1 MTRPKK
7 EEMYRNHRITVR
19 FTETEFSIIKTAA
32 KQANMSLASYV
43 RTQVLKGKVQTK
55 IEIVAD
61 VPEIKKLLAEFGK
74 IGSNLN
80 QIAKYFNQ
88 GGILSQEMRGEIN
101 KRLRDLYEM
110 KYKVME
116 MAGDFHGKHIASKNA
131 DYGEAERYLIFQHDE
146 YTQKPILDENGHML
160 IREEYYLDGINCDP
174 FTFAAECQETNAYFH
189 KNQSYN
195 EIKSHHYIISFDPKD
210 RDEHGLTGELAQQL
224 GVEYAKENFP
234 GHQALVCTHT
244 DGHNGSGNIH
254 VHIVINS
261 IRKYDT
267 EPQPYMEFDRDSKAG
282 YKHHLS
288 DRYRIYLKQKVMDM
302 CTANGLNQVDLLTPA
317 ERKISEKEYWAKRR
331 GQKKLD
337 KHNAQ
342 LEKKGLTPRQT
353 TFQTEKQYLR
363 DAIDTVTSQAISQE
377 DFSRLLSEKYNIT
390 FKVSRGR
397 YSYLHPNRSKYITGR
412 SLGTL
417 YEEKHLLQI
426 FQENSTSQI
435 TENPVPD
442 ISQVVN
448 SSTPTVSAYTA
459 TTTEAPHTFLFI
471 KSDLRLVTDLQH
483 CIKAQQSQAYAQKVK
498 LSNLKMMAQTV
509 AYVQEHGFQ
518 SKADLD
524 TALSDASAQ
533 STDARNTLKSTENTL
548 KNVNEQIHYTG
559 QYLANKSIYSDYRK
573 SRNKEKF
580 YDDHRAELT
589 LYESALRILK
599 EKSQGN
605 KLPTLKMLREEKNRL
620 TELQTMQREDFN
632 ARREHE
638 RELRTVCSNVDI
650 ILGTS
655 QAQNRQREHTQEKS

>member
-1 MTRPKK
+1 M
-7 EEMYRNHRITVR
+7 
-19 FTETEFSIIKTAA
+19 A
-32 KQANMSLASYV
+32 
-43 RTQVLKGKVQTK
+43 
-55 IEIVAD
+55 
-61 VPEIKKLLAEFGK
+61 
-74 IGSNLN
+74 
-80 QIAKYFNQ
+80 
-88 GGILSQEMRGEIN
+88 IL
-101 KRLRDLYEM
+101 
-110 KYKVME
+110 
-116 MAGDFHGKHIASKNA
+116 KHIASKNA
-131 DYGEAERYLIFQHDE
+131 DYGESERYLIFQHDE

-331 GQKKLD
+331 GQKNLD
-337 KHNAQ
+337 KHNVE

-363 DAIDTVTSQAISQE
+363 DAIDTVASQATSQE
-377 DFSRLLSEKYNIT
+377 EFSRLLSEKYNIT

-417 YEEKHLLQI
+417 YEEKHLLQM
-426 FQENSTSQI
+426 FQENSTAQI

-448 SSTPTVSAYTA
+448 SSIPPVSTHTA
-459 TTTEAPHTFLFI
+459 TTAEAPHTFLFI

-524 TALSDASAQ
+524 AALSAASAQ
-533 STDARNTLKSTENTL
+533 STDARNTLKSTEDTL
-548 KNVNEQIHYTG
+548 KSINEQIHYTG
-559 QYLANKSIYSDYRK
+559 QYLANKSLYSDYRK

-589 LYESALRILK
+589 LYESALRMLK

-620 TELQTMQREDFN
+620 TELQTVQREDFN

-655 QAQNRQREHTQEKS
+655 RVQNRQREHTQEKS

>member
-1 MTRPKK
+1 M
-7 EEMYRNHRITVR
+7 
-19 FTETEFSIIKTAA
+19 A
-32 KQANMSLASYV
+32 
-43 RTQVLKGKVQTK
+43 
-55 IEIVAD
+55 
-61 VPEIKKLLAEFGK
+61 
-74 IGSNLN
+74 
-80 QIAKYFNQ
+80 
-88 GGILSQEMRGEIN
+88 IL
-101 KRLRDLYEM
+101 
-110 KYKVME
+110 
-116 MAGDFHGKHIASKNA
+116 KHIASKNA
-131 DYGEAERYLIFQHDE
+131 DYGEAERYLIFQHDD

-195 EIKSHHYIISFDPKD
+195 DIKSHHYIISFDPKD

-267 EPQPYMEFDRDSKAG
+267 KPQPYMEFDRDSKAG

-363 DAIDTVTSQAISQE
+363 DAIDTVASQAISQE

-390 FKVSRGR
+390 FKVRRGR

-412 SLGTL
+412 NLGTL

-524 TALSDASAQ
+524 AALSDASAQ

-573 SRNKEKF
+573 SRHKEKF

-655 QAQNRQREHTQEKS
+655 QVQNRQHEHTQEKS

>member
-1 MTRPKK
+1 M
-7 EEMYRNHRITVR
+7 
-19 FTETEFSIIKTAA
+19 A
-32 KQANMSLASYV
+32 
-43 RTQVLKGKVQTK
+43 
-55 IEIVAD
+55 
-61 VPEIKKLLAEFGK
+61 
-74 IGSNLN
+74 
-80 QIAKYFNQ
+80 
-88 GGILSQEMRGEIN
+88 IL
-101 KRLRDLYEM
+101 
-110 KYKVME
+110 
-116 MAGDFHGKHIASKNA
+116 KHIASKNA

-195 EIKSHHYIISFDPKD
+195 DIKSHHYIISFDPKD

-337 KHNAQ
+337 KHNAE

-363 DAIDTVTSQAISQE
+363 DAIDTVASQAISQE

-412 SLGTL
+412 NLGTL

-426 FQENSTSQI
+426 FQENSTAQI
-435 TENPVPD
+435 TENPVSD

-448 SSTPTVSAYTA
+448 SSAPLVSAHTA
-459 TTTEAPHTFLFI
+459 TTAETPHTFLFI

-509 AYVQEHGFQ
+509 VYVQEHGFQ

-524 TALSDASAQ
+524 AALFDASAQ
-533 STDARNTLKSTENTL
+533 STDAKNSLKSTEDTL
-548 KNVNEQIHYTG
+548 KNINEQIHYTG
-559 QYLANKSIYSDYRK
+559 QYLANKSIYADYRK

-599 EKSQGN
+599 EKSQGK
-605 KLPTLKMLREEKNRL
+605 KLPTLKMLHEEKNRL
-620 TELQTMQREDFN
+620 TELQTAQREDFN

-655 QAQNRQREHTQEKS
+655 QVQNRQREHTQEKS

>member
-1 MTRPKK
+1 M
-7 EEMYRNHRITVR
+7 
-19 FTETEFSIIKTAA
+19 A
-32 KQANMSLASYV
+32 
-43 RTQVLKGKVQTK
+43 
-55 IEIVAD
+55 
-61 VPEIKKLLAEFGK
+61 
-74 IGSNLN
+74 
-80 QIAKYFNQ
+80 
-88 GGILSQEMRGEIN
+88 IL
-101 KRLRDLYEM
+101 
-110 KYKVME
+110 
-116 MAGDFHGKHIASKNA
+116 KHIASKNA

-195 EIKSHHYIISFDPKD
+195 DIKSHHYIISFDPKD

-337 KHNAQ
+337 KHNAE

-363 DAIDTVTSQAISQE
+363 DAIDTVASQAISQE

-417 YEEKHLLQI
+417 YEEKYLLQI
-426 FQENSTSQI
+426 FQENSTAQI
-435 TENPVPD
+435 TENPVSD

-448 SSTPTVSAYTA
+448 SSAPPVSAHTA
-459 TTTEAPHTFLFI
+459 TTAETPHTFLFV

-483 CIKAQQSQAYAQKVK
+483 CIRAQQRQAYAQKVK

-524 TALSDASAQ
+524 AALSDASAQ

-655 QAQNRQREHTQEKS
+655 QVQNRQREHTQEKS

>member
-1 MTRPKK
+1 M
-7 EEMYRNHRITVR
+7 
-19 FTETEFSIIKTAA
+19 A
-32 KQANMSLASYV
+32 
-43 RTQVLKGKVQTK
+43 
-55 IEIVAD
+55 
-61 VPEIKKLLAEFGK
+61 
-74 IGSNLN
+74 
-80 QIAKYFNQ
+80 
-88 GGILSQEMRGEIN
+88 IL
-101 KRLRDLYEM
+101 
-110 KYKVME
+110 
-116 MAGDFHGKHIASKNA
+116 KHIASKNA

-302 CTANGLNQVDLLTPA
+302 CTAYGLNQVDLLTPA
-317 ERKISEKEYWAKRR
+317 ERKLSEKEYWAKRR

-337 KHNAQ
+337 KHNAE

-363 DAIDTVTSQAISQE
+363 DAIDTVASQAISQE

-524 TALSDASAQ
+524 AALSDASAQ

-655 QAQNRQREHTQEKS
+655 QVQNRQREHTQEKS

>member
-1 MTRPKK
+1 MTF
-7 EEMYRNHRITVR
+7 M
-19 FTETEFSIIKTAA
+19 A
-32 KQANMSLASYV
+32 
-43 RTQVLKGKVQTK
+43 
-55 IEIVAD
+55 
-61 VPEIKKLLAEFGK
+61 
-74 IGSNLN
+74 
-80 QIAKYFNQ
+80 
-88 GGILSQEMRGEIN
+88 IL
-101 KRLRDLYEM
+101 
-110 KYKVME
+110 
-116 MAGDFHGKHIASKNA
+116 KHISSKNA

-195 EIKSHHYIISFDPKD
+195 DIKSHHYIISFDPKD

-244 DGHNGSGNIH
+244 DGQNGSGNIH

-267 EPQPYMEFDRDSKAG
+267 KPQPYMEFDRDSKAG

-524 TALSDASAQ
+524 AALSDASAQ

-655 QAQNRQREHTQEKS
+655 QVQNRQREHTQEKS

>member
-1 MTRPKK
+1 MTF
-7 EEMYRNHRITVR
+7 M
-19 FTETEFSIIKTAA
+19 A
-32 KQANMSLASYV
+32 
-43 RTQVLKGKVQTK
+43 
-55 IEIVAD
+55 
-61 VPEIKKLLAEFGK
+61 
-74 IGSNLN
+74 
-80 QIAKYFNQ
+80 
-88 GGILSQEMRGEIN
+88 IL
-101 KRLRDLYEM
+101 
-110 KYKVME
+110 
-116 MAGDFHGKHIASKNA
+116 KHIASKNA

-331 GQKKLD
+331 GQKNLD
-337 KHNAQ
+337 KHNVE

-363 DAIDTVTSQAISQE
+363 DAIDTVASQATSQE
-377 DFSRLLSEKYNIT
+377 EFSRLLSEKYNIT

-417 YEEKHLLQI
+417 YEEKHLLQM
-426 FQENSTSQI
+426 FQESSTAQI
-435 TENPVPD
+435 TENPIPD

-448 SSTPTVSAYTA
+448 SSIPPVSTHTA
-459 TTTEAPHTFLFI
+459 TTAEAPHTFLFI

-524 TALSDASAQ
+524 AALSAASAQ
-533 STDARNTLKSTENTL
+533 STDARNTLKSTEDTL
-548 KNVNEQIHYTG
+548 KSINEQIHYTG
-559 QYLANKSIYSDYRK
+559 QYLANKSLYSDYRK

-589 LYESALRILK
+589 LYESALRMLK

-620 TELQTMQREDFN
+620 TELQTVQREDFN

-655 QAQNRQREHTQEKS
+655 RVQNRQREHTQEKS

>member
-1 MTRPKK
+1 M
-7 EEMYRNHRITVR
+7 
-19 FTETEFSIIKTAA
+19 A
-32 KQANMSLASYV
+32 
-43 RTQVLKGKVQTK
+43 
-55 IEIVAD
+55 
-61 VPEIKKLLAEFGK
+61 
-74 IGSNLN
+74 
-80 QIAKYFNQ
+80 
-88 GGILSQEMRGEIN
+88 IL
-101 KRLRDLYEM
+101 
-110 KYKVME
+110 
-116 MAGDFHGKHIASKNA
+116 KHISSKNA

-160 IREEYYLDGINCDP
+160 IREEYYLDGINCNP

-195 EIKSHHYIISFDPKD
+195 DIKSHHYIISFDPKD

-267 EPQPYMEFDRDSKAG
+267 KPQPYMEFDRDSKAG

-655 QAQNRQREHTQEKS
+655 QVQNRQREHTQEKS

>member
-1 MTRPKK
+1 MTF
-7 EEMYRNHRITVR
+7 M
-19 FTETEFSIIKTAA
+19 A
-32 KQANMSLASYV
+32 
-43 RTQVLKGKVQTK
+43 
-55 IEIVAD
+55 
-61 VPEIKKLLAEFGK
+61 
-74 IGSNLN
+74 
-80 QIAKYFNQ
+80 
-88 GGILSQEMRGEIN
+88 IL
-101 KRLRDLYEM
+101 
-110 KYKVME
+110 
-116 MAGDFHGKHIASKNA
+116 KHIASKNA

-234 GHQALVCTHT
+234 GHQALVCTHP

-302 CTANGLNQVDLLTPA
+302 CTAYGLNQVDLLTPA

-337 KHNAQ
+337 KHNAE

-363 DAIDTVTSQAISQE
+363 DAIDTVASQAISQE

-417 YEEKHLLQI
+417 YEEKHLMQI

-518 SKADLD
+518 SKADLEA
-524 TALSDASAQ
+524 ALSDASAQ
-533 STDARNTLKSTENTL
+533 STNARNTLKSTENTL

-573 SRNKEKF
+573 SRNKNKF

-655 QAQNRQREHTQEKS
+655 QVQNRQREHTQEKS

>member
-1 MTRPKK
+1 M
-7 EEMYRNHRITVR
+7 
-19 FTETEFSIIKTAA
+19 A
-32 KQANMSLASYV
+32 
-43 RTQVLKGKVQTK
+43 
-55 IEIVAD
+55 
-61 VPEIKKLLAEFGK
+61 
-74 IGSNLN
+74 
-80 QIAKYFNQ
+80 
-88 GGILSQEMRGEIN
+88 IL
-101 KRLRDLYEM
+101 
-110 KYKVME
+110 
-116 MAGDFHGKHIASKNA
+116 KHISSKNA

-195 EIKSHHYIISFDPKD
+195 DIKSHHYIISFDPKD

-267 EPQPYMEFDRDSKAG
+267 KPQPYMEFDRDSKAG

-288 DRYRIYLKQKVMDM
+288 DRYRIYLKQKVMDI
-302 CTANGLNQVDLLTPA
+302 CHSNGLNQVDLLTPA

-363 DAIDTVTSQAISQE
+363 DAIDTVASQATSQE
-377 DFSRLLSEKYNIT
+377 EFSRLLSEKYNIT

-448 SSTPTVSAYTA
+448 SSAPTVSAYTA

-524 TALSDASAQ
+524 AALSDASAQ

-655 QAQNRQREHTQEKS
+655 QVQNRQREHTQEKS

>member
-1 MTRPKK
+1 MTF
-7 EEMYRNHRITVR
+7 M
-19 FTETEFSIIKTAA
+19 A
-32 KQANMSLASYV
+32 
-43 RTQVLKGKVQTK
+43 
-55 IEIVAD
+55 
-61 VPEIKKLLAEFGK
+61 
-74 IGSNLN
+74 
-80 QIAKYFNQ
+80 
-88 GGILSQEMRGEIN
+88 IL
-101 KRLRDLYEM
+101 
-110 KYKVME
+110 
-116 MAGDFHGKHIASKNA
+116 KHIASKNA

-337 KHNAQ
+337 KHNAE

-363 DAIDTVTSQAISQE
+363 DAIDTVASQATSQE
-377 DFSRLLSEKYNIT
+377 EFSRLLSEKYNIT

-426 FQENSTSQI
+426 FQENTTSQI
-435 TENPVPD
+435 TENPIPD

-448 SSTPTVSAYTA
+448 SSTPPVSAHAA
-459 TTTEAPHTFLFI
+459 TTAEAPHTFLFI

-483 CIKAQQSQAYAQKVK
+483 CIKAQQSQSYAQKVK

-524 TALSDASAQ
+524 AALSAASAQ
-533 STDARNTLKSTENTL
+533 STDARNTLKPTEDTL
-548 KNVNEQIHYTG
+548 KNINEQIHYTG

-599 EKSQGN
+599 EKSQGS

-655 QAQNRQREHTQEKS
+655 QVQNRQREHTQEKS

>member
-1 MTRPKK
+1 MQ
-7 EEMYRNHRITVR
+7 I
-19 FTETEFSIIKTAA
+19 
-32 KQANMSLASYV
+32 
-43 RTQVLKGKVQTK
+43 
-55 IEIVAD
+55 IEITQEKTNMA
-61 VPEIKKLLAEFGK
+61 
-74 IGSNLN
+74 
-80 QIAKYFNQ
+80 
-88 GGILSQEMRGEIN
+88 IL
-101 KRLRDLYEM
+101 
-110 KYKVME
+110 
-116 MAGDFHGKHIASKNA
+116 KHIASKNT

-146 YTQKPILDENGHML
+146 YTQKPILDDNGNML
-160 IREEYYLDGINCDP
+160 LREEYYLDGINCDP
-174 FTFAAECQETNAYFH
+174 FTFDVECRETNAFFH
-189 KNQSYN
+189 KNQSFN
-195 EIKSHHYIISFDPKD
+195 DIKSHHYIISFDPKD
-210 RDEHGLTGELAQQL
+210 QEEHGLTGEQAQKV
-224 GVEYAKENFP
+224 GVEYARESFP

-261 IRKYDT
+261 VRKYNT

-337 KHNAQ
+337 KHNAE

-363 DAIDTVTSQAISQE
+363 DAIDTVASQAISQE

-397 YSYLHPNRSKYITGR
+397 YSYLHPDRQKYITGR
-412 SLGTL
+412 NLGTL
-417 YEEKHLLQI
+417 YEENYLLLV
-426 FQENSTSQI
+426 FQENSNRQHAEKSHSTDRPR
-435 TENPVPD
+435 PVTD
-442 ISQVVN
+442 FSEQSK
-448 SSTPTVSAYTA
+448 SSASVQTDE
-459 TTTEAPHTFLFI
+459 TTHSFLFI

-509 AYVQEHGFQ
+509 AYIQEHGFQ
-518 SKADLD
+518 SKEDLD
-524 TALSDASAQ
+524 TALSNASAQ
-533 STDARNTLKSTENTL
+533 STDARNTLKSTDDSL
-548 KNVNEQIHYTG
+548 KSINEQIHYTG
-559 QYLANKSIYSDYRK
+559 QYLANKSIYFDYRK

-580 YDDHRAELT
+580 YEDHRAELT

-599 EKSQGN
+599 EKAQGK

-620 TELQTMQREDFN
+620 TELQTVQRDKFN
-632 ARREHE
+632 TRREYE
-638 RELRTVCSNVDI
+638 RELRTVCSNVNI
-650 ILGTS
+650 ILRHPHIQETLHETS
-655 QAQNRQREHTQEKS
+655 QEHSYFR

>member
-1 MTRPKK
+1 MTF
-7 EEMYRNHRITVR
+7 M
-19 FTETEFSIIKTAA
+19 A
-32 KQANMSLASYV
+32 
-43 RTQVLKGKVQTK
+43 
-55 IEIVAD
+55 
-61 VPEIKKLLAEFGK
+61 
-74 IGSNLN
+74 
-80 QIAKYFNQ
+80 
-88 GGILSQEMRGEIN
+88 IL
-101 KRLRDLYEM
+101 
-110 KYKVME
+110 
-116 MAGDFHGKHIASKNA
+116 KHIASKNA

-331 GQKKLD
+331 GQKNLD
-337 KHNAQ
+337 KHNVE

-363 DAIDTVTSQAISQE
+363 DAIDTVASQATSQE
-377 DFSRLLSEKYNIT
+377 EFSRLLSEKYNIT

-412 SLGTL
+412 SLGTI
-417 YEEKHLLQI
+417 YEEKHLLQM
-426 FQENSTSQI
+426 FQENSTAQI
-435 TENPVPD
+435 TENPVSD

-448 SSTPTVSAYTA
+448 SSIPPVSTHTA
-459 TTTEAPHTFLFI
+459 TTAEAPHTFLFI

-524 TALSDASAQ
+524 AALSAASAQ
-533 STDARNTLKSTENTL
+533 STDARNTLKSTEDTL
-548 KNVNEQIHYTG
+548 KSINEQIHYTG
-559 QYLANKSIYSDYRK
+559 QYLANKSLYSDYRK

-620 TELQTMQREDFN
+620 TELQTVQREDFN

-655 QAQNRQREHTQEKS
+655 RVQNRQREHTQEKS

>member
-1 MTRPKK
+1 M
-7 EEMYRNHRITVR
+7 
-19 FTETEFSIIKTAA
+19 A
-32 KQANMSLASYV
+32 
-43 RTQVLKGKVQTK
+43 
-55 IEIVAD
+55 
-61 VPEIKKLLAEFGK
+61 
-74 IGSNLN
+74 
-80 QIAKYFNQ
+80 
-88 GGILSQEMRGEIN
+88 IL
-101 KRLRDLYEM
+101 
-110 KYKVME
+110 
-116 MAGDFHGKHIASKNA
+116 KHIASKNA

-337 KHNAQ
+337 KHNAE

-363 DAIDTVTSQAISQE
+363 DAIDTVASQAISQE

-426 FQENSTSQI
+426 FQENSTAQI
-435 TENPVPD
+435 TENPVSD

-448 SSTPTVSAYTA
+448 SSAPPVSAHTA
-459 TTTEAPHTFLFI
+459 TTAETPHTFLFI

-524 TALSDASAQ
+524 AALFDASAQ
-533 STDARNTLKSTENTL
+533 STDAKNSLKSTEDTL
-548 KNVNEQIHYTG
+548 KNINEQIHYTG
-559 QYLANKSIYSDYRK
+559 QYLANKSIYADYRK

-599 EKSQGN
+599 EKSQGK
-605 KLPTLKMLREEKNRL
+605 KLPTLKMLHEEKNRL
-620 TELQTMQREDFN
+620 TELQTAQREDFN

-655 QAQNRQREHTQEKS
+655 QVQNRQREHTQEKS

>member
-1 MTRPKK
+1 M
-7 EEMYRNHRITVR
+7 
-19 FTETEFSIIKTAA
+19 A
-32 KQANMSLASYV
+32 
-43 RTQVLKGKVQTK
+43 
-55 IEIVAD
+55 
-61 VPEIKKLLAEFGK
+61 
-74 IGSNLN
+74 
-80 QIAKYFNQ
+80 
-88 GGILSQEMRGEIN
+88 IL
-101 KRLRDLYEM
+101 
-110 KYKVME
+110 
-116 MAGDFHGKHIASKNA
+116 KHIASKNA

-195 EIKSHHYIISFDPKD
+195 DIKSHHYIISFDPKD

-267 EPQPYMEFDRDSKAG
+267 KPQPYMEFDRDSKAG

-390 FKVSRGR
+390 FKVRRGR

-448 SSTPTVSAYTA
+448 SSTPAVSAYTA

-524 TALSDASAQ
+524 AALSDASAQ

-620 TELQTMQREDFN
+620 TALQTMQREDFN

-655 QAQNRQREHTQEKS
+655 QVQNRQHEHTQEKS

>member
-1 MTRPKK
+1 M
-7 EEMYRNHRITVR
+7 
-19 FTETEFSIIKTAA
+19 A
-32 KQANMSLASYV
+32 
-43 RTQVLKGKVQTK
+43 
-55 IEIVAD
+55 
-61 VPEIKKLLAEFGK
+61 
-74 IGSNLN
+74 
-80 QIAKYFNQ
+80 
-88 GGILSQEMRGEIN
+88 IL
-101 KRLRDLYEM
+101 
-110 KYKVME
+110 
-116 MAGDFHGKHIASKNA
+116 KHIASKNA
-131 DYGEAERYLIFQHDE
+131 DYREAERYLIFQHDE

-234 GHQALVCTHT
+234 GHQALVCTHP

-302 CTANGLNQVDLLTPA
+302 CTANELNQVDLLTPA

-337 KHNAQ
+337 KHNAE

-363 DAIDTVTSQAISQE
+363 DAIDTVASQAISQE

-417 YEEKHLLQI
+417 YEEKHLMQI

-518 SKADLD
+518 SKADLEA
-524 TALSDASAQ
+524 ALSDASAQ
-533 STDARNTLKSTENTL
+533 STNARNTLKSTENTL

-655 QAQNRQREHTQEKS
+655 QVQNRQREHTQEKS

>member
-1 MTRPKK
+1 M
-7 EEMYRNHRITVR
+7 
-19 FTETEFSIIKTAA
+19 A
-32 KQANMSLASYV
+32 
-43 RTQVLKGKVQTK
+43 
-55 IEIVAD
+55 
-61 VPEIKKLLAEFGK
+61 
-74 IGSNLN
+74 
-80 QIAKYFNQ
+80 
-88 GGILSQEMRGEIN
+88 IL
-101 KRLRDLYEM
+101 
-110 KYKVME
+110 
-116 MAGDFHGKHIASKNA
+116 KHIASKNA

-337 KHNAQ
+337 KHNAEF
-342 LEKKGLTPRQT
+342 EKKGLTPRQT

-417 YEEKHLLQI
+417 YEEKHLMQI

-524 TALSDASAQ
+524 AALSDASAQ

-655 QAQNRQREHTQEKS
+655 QVQNRQREHTQEKSQPTFFHKNRGSSLNPGKQTSISLFYLFSIYIQYKFFRVVDNIIFPIFFI

>member
-1 MTRPKK
+1 MTF
-7 EEMYRNHRITVR
+7 M
-19 FTETEFSIIKTAA
+19 A
-32 KQANMSLASYV
+32 
-43 RTQVLKGKVQTK
+43 
-55 IEIVAD
+55 
-61 VPEIKKLLAEFGK
+61 
-74 IGSNLN
+74 
-80 QIAKYFNQ
+80 
-88 GGILSQEMRGEIN
+88 IL
-101 KRLRDLYEM
+101 
-110 KYKVME
+110 
-116 MAGDFHGKHIASKNA
+116 KHIASKNA

-195 EIKSHHYIISFDPKD
+195 DIKSHHYIISFDPKD

-267 EPQPYMEFDRDSKAG
+267 KPQPYMEFDRDSKAG

-331 GQKKLD
+331 GQKNLD
-337 KHNAQ
+337 KHNAE

-363 DAIDTVTSQAISQE
+363 DAIDTVASQATSQE
-377 DFSRLLSEKYNIT
+377 EFSRLLSEKYNIT

-524 TALSDASAQ
+524 AALSDASAQ

-605 KLPTLKMLREEKNRL
+605 KLPTLKMLHEEKNRL

-655 QAQNRQREHTQEKS
+655 QVQNRQREHTQEKS

>member
-1 MTRPKK
+1 MTF
-7 EEMYRNHRITVR
+7 M
-19 FTETEFSIIKTAA
+19 A
-32 KQANMSLASYV
+32 
-43 RTQVLKGKVQTK
+43 
-55 IEIVAD
+55 
-61 VPEIKKLLAEFGK
+61 
-74 IGSNLN
+74 
-80 QIAKYFNQ
+80 
-88 GGILSQEMRGEIN
+88 IL
-101 KRLRDLYEM
+101 
-110 KYKVME
+110 
-116 MAGDFHGKHIASKNA
+116 KHIASKNA

-160 IREEYYLDGINCDP
+160 IREEYYLDGINCDS

-337 KHNAQ
+337 KHNAEF
-342 LEKKGLTPRQT
+342 EKKGLTPRQT

-518 SKADLD
+518 SRADLD
-524 TALSDASAQ
+524 AALSDASAQ

-655 QAQNRQREHTQEKS
+655 QVQNRQREHTQEKS